1 MKSEIS
7 KKSDRETGRFIGT
20 LLMVLLLIAAV
31 TTISVTLGAI
41 HVSPDEIVKI
51 LASEYKMAVGGG
63 AGYQGN
69 GEYFLRFNIGC
80 PRETLE
86 KGMEILAQF
95 VADKKEV

>member
-1 MKSEIS
+1 MWLDCSELS
-7 KKSDRETGRFIGT
+7 MTSE
-20 LLMVLLLIAAV
+20 
-31 TTISVTLGAI
+31 
-41 HVSPDEIVKI
+41 EIVKI

-69 GEYFLRFNIGC
+69 GEKFLRFNIGC

-95 VADKKEV
+95 VADKKGV